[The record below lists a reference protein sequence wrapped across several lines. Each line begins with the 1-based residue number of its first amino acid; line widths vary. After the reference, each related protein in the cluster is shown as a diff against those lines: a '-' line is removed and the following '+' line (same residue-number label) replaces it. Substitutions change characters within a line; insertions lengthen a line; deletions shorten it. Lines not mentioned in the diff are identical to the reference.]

1 MKLFSFSYEFVPRPD
16 SRQSKLAATVIEYG
30 NKTKW
35 RVVGRAPSAPAAEPW
50 EATFFFWTIV
60 THGPCGSHVGMHP
73 NGPFE
78 LGSAMWAYPAAAAAE
93 ILPCHV
99 DAM

>member
-50 EATFFFWTIV
+50 EATFFFLDDCHTR
-60 THGPCGSHVGMHP
+60 
-73 NGPFE
+73 
-78 LGSAMWAYPAAAAAE
+78 AMWKPRW
-93 ILPCHV
+93 
-99 DAM
+99 DASKWTV